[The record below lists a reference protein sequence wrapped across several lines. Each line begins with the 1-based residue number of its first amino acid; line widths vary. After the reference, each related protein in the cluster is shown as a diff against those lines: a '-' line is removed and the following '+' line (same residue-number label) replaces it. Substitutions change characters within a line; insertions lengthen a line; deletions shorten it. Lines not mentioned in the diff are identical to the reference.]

1 MLKILNPYVGT
12 LVNFAVVLVMG
23 IIGSFIKKGIPKR
36 FTESIMNAMGICV
49 VYIGIDGVLEAAP
62 KVSDGRLLSD
72 GLIKVRMMVLS
83 MGLGALIGEIIDID
97 KWINRLGDTLEKK
110 LVKDGEKGKFAK

>member
-62 KVSDGRLLSD
+62 DTSVSAPAPSPSGCSSSRRNPSQD
-72 GLIKVRMMVLS
+72 
-83 MGLGALIGEIIDID
+83 
-97 KWINRLGDTLEKK
+97 
-110 LVKDGEKGKFAK
+110 